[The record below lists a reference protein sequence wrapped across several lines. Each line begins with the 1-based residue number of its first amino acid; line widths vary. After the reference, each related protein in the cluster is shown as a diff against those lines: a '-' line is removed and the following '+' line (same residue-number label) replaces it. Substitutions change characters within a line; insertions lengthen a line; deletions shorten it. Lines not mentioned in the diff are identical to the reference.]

1 MKMHKKHIISL
12 VTLAC
17 LAASSS
23 VFAATPE
30 ANVPNPVK
38 GDAGIQMNRMRNYLE
53 RERVNRQ
60 IAEDRAAAK
69 NKVKSEAAKQAAP
82 GEVITFE
89 LKKIVTDP
97 SAVLTDAELDIIIK
111 PYEGKQVQ
119 LNDIY
124 AIVDKINALYNEKGY
139 VTCRAFLPPQ
149 TITDG
154 TVKLLLVEGRTGT
167 ATVSGNKY
175 TKAKYITNRLHLAKG
190 EIANI
195 KQLNKDL
202 LLFNATN
209 STQLRIMM
217 KAGAEPGTTD
227 YEITAYEPKRDTWTI
242 FEDNAGSDT
251 SGQYRTGLFFNTKSL
266 SGNCDALSL
275 GTVISEGTK
284 AANVMYSRSLGRSGT
299 KMNLLYS
306 TNAVETVKGEFAD
319 KIKGHANSYTIGFI
333 QPILVN
339 ETTRTELSL
348 DYNRQNSKT
357 DWLIPIR
364 FNIVDDKVQDV
375 TLGYAL
381 TNYGA
386 SHVFYQKHSYVRGY
400 YKKEADMGTGAEP
413 SSSHF
418 GFYKFNALYQKLY
431 KAGQMWNIRADA
443 QWSGDEGM
451 VSSRQYYIGGMYSVR
466 GYKENYLGGDS
477 GFTFS
482 AEYAVPVINRNTN
495 AFGFFDYGHVY
506 SNAQSD
512 EQKDV
517 LASVG
522 LGVRSTIN
530 QNLSASLILGI
541 PLQRHF
547 MTEDVSKTR
556 LHFIVSGQF

>member
-1 MKMHKKHIISL
+1 MKMHKKHIASL
-12 VTLAC
+12 ITLAC
-17 LAASSS
+17 LSLSNVALAA
-23 VFAATPE
+23 PDNRI
-30 ANVPNPVK
+30 AN
-38 GDAGIQMNRMRNYLE
+38 DAGIQMNRMRNYLE

-69 NKVKSEAAKQAAP
+69 NKVESEAAKQTAP

-89 LKKIVTDP
+89 LKKIVTDA
-97 SAVLTDAELDIIIK
+97 SAVLTDAELDAIIK

-124 AIVDKINALYNEKGY
+124 AIVDKINALYNDKGY

-154 TVKLLLVEGRTGT
+154 TVKLLLVEGRTGST
-167 ATVSGNKY
+167 IVNNNKY
-175 TKAKYITNRLHLAKG
+175 TKTKYITNRMHLAKG

-217 KAGAEPGTTD
+217 KAGTEPGTTD
-227 YEITAYEPKRDTWTI
+227 YEITAYEPMRDTWTI

-299 KMNLLYS
+299 KMNLMYS
-306 TNAVETVKGEFAD
+306 TNAVEVVKGDYED
-319 KIKGHANSYTIGFI
+319 MIKGHANSYAIGFT

-357 DWLIPIR
+357 DFMPAGTR
-364 FNIVDDKVQDV
+364 FNIVDDSVQDFS
-375 TLGYAL
+375 LGFAM

-400 YKKEADMGTGAEP
+400 SESAPDMSAQN
-413 SSSHF
+413 SQNF
-418 GFYKFNALYQKLY
+418 GFYKFNAMYQKLY
-431 KAGQMWNIRADA
+431 KAGQMWSLRADA
-443 QWSGDEGM
+443 QWSGSEGM
-451 VSSRQYYIGGMYSVR
+451 VSSRQFYMGGMYSVR

-482 AEYAVPVINRNTN
+482 AEYAVPVINKNTS
-495 AFGFFDYGHVY
+495 AFTFFDYGHVY
-506 SNAQSD
+506 GNGQSD
-512 EQKDV
+512 DQHNV
-517 LASVG
+517 LSSVG
-522 LGVRSTIN
+522 LGIRSTIN
-530 QNLSASLILGI
+530 QYCSASLVLGI
-541 PLQRHF
+541 PLQREF
-547 MTEDVSKTR
+547 SAEQVSKTR
-556 LHFIVSGQF
+556 LHFIVNGQFW

>member
-1 MKMHKKHIISL
+1 MKMHKKHIASL

-17 LAASSS
+17 LMASSAA
-23 VFAATPE
+23 FAAPPE
-30 ANVPNPVK
+30 VPDPIK

-69 NKVKSEAAKQAAP
+69 NKVETEGSKQAAQ

-89 LKKIVTDP
+89 LKKIVTDA
-97 SAVLTDAELDIIIK
+97 SAVLTDAELDAIIK

-124 AIVDKINALYNEKGY
+124 TIVEKINALYNDKGY

-149 TITDG
+149 TIENG
-154 TVKLLLVEGRTGT
+154 TVKLLLVEGKTGNT
-167 ATVSGNKY
+167 SVNGNKY
-175 TKAKYITNRLHLAKG
+175 TKTKYITNRLHLAEG
-190 EIANI
+190 EIANV

-217 KAGAEPGTTD
+217 KAGEKPGTTD

-242 FEDNAGSDT
+242 FEDNAGSES
-251 SGQYRTGLFFNTKSL
+251 SGQYRTGLFYNTKSL

-275 GTVISEGTK
+275 GTVYSEGTK
-284 AANVMYSRSLGRSGT
+284 AANAMYSRSLGRSGT

-306 TNAVETVKGEFAD
+306 SNAVKTVEGDFED
-319 KIKGHANSYTIGFI
+319 KIKGHANSYAIGFT
-333 QPILVN
+333 QPLLVN
-339 ETTRTELSL
+339 ETTRSELSL
-348 DYNRQNSKT
+348 DYNHQYSKT
-357 DWLIPIR
+357 DFMPSADTR
-364 FNIVDDKVQDV
+364 FNIVDDNVQDFA
-375 TLGYAL
+375 LGFAI

-400 YKKEADMGTGAEP
+400 SKSEP
-413 SSSHF
+413 VYGEYETQNF
-418 GFYKFNALYQKLY
+418 GFYKFNAMYQKMY
-431 KAGQMWNIRADA
+431 QAGQMWNLRADA
-443 QWSGDEGM
+443 QWSGNKGM
-451 VSSRQYYIGGMYSVR
+451 VSSRQFYMGGMYSVR

-482 AEYAVPVINRNTN
+482 AEYAVPVINRNTS
-495 AFGFFDYGHVY
+495 AFTFFDYGHVY
-506 SNAQSD
+506 SNAKSD

-530 QNLSASLILGI
+530 QTFSASLTLGI

-547 MTEDVSKTR
+547 MTEDVSSTR

>member
-1 MKMHKKHIISL
+1 MA
-12 VTLAC
+12 TLAC
-17 LAASSS
+17 LLASSTAI
-23 VFAATPE
+23 AATPE
-30 ANVPNPVK
+30 VPNQIK
-38 GDAGIQMNRMRNYLE
+38 GDAGIQMNRMRNYME

-60 IAEDRAAAK
+60 IAEDRAATK
-69 NKVKSEAAKQAAP
+69 KKVEQEKTKQQAQ
-82 GEVITFE
+82 GEVVTFE

-97 SAVLTDAELDIIIK
+97 SAVLSEAELAAITA
-111 PYEGKQVQ
+111 PYEGKQVS
-119 LNDIY
+119 LSDIY
-124 AIVDKINALYNEKGY
+124 AIVEKINALYTEKGY

-149 TITDG
+149 TITNG
-154 TVKLLLVEGRTGT
+154 TVKLLLVEGRTGNT
-167 ATVSGNKY
+167 TVSGNNY
-175 TKAKYITNRLHLAKG
+175 TKTAYITKRLHLNQD

-217 KAGAEPGTTD
+217 KAGEKPGTTD

-251 SGQYRTGLFFNTKSL
+251 SGQYRTGLFYNTKSL

-284 AANVMYSRSLGRSGT
+284 AANAVYSRSLGRSGT
-299 KMNLLYS
+299 KMNLMYS
-306 TNAVETVKGEFAD
+306 SNSTKVVDGYYED
-319 KIKGHANSYTIGFI
+319 MIKGHANSYTIGFV
-333 QPILVN
+333 QPLLVN

-348 DYNRQNSKT
+348 DYNRQDSKT
-357 DWLIPIR
+357 DWLAGFR
-364 FNIVDDKVQDV
+364 GNMVDDSVQDF
-375 TLGYAL
+375 TLGFAV
-381 TNYGA
+381 TNYGT

-400 YKKEADMGTGAEP
+400 SESTPELFDRRTQN
-413 SSSHF
+413 F
-418 GFYKFNALYQKLY
+418 GFYKLNAMYQKLY
-431 KAGQMWNIRADA
+431 KAGQMWNLRADA
-443 QWSGDEGM
+443 QWSGSEGM
-451 VSSRQYYIGGMYSVR
+451 VSSRQFYMGGMYSVR
-466 GYKENYLGGDS
+466 GYKENFLGGDS

-506 SNAQSD
+506 GNGQSD
-512 EQKDV
+512 DQHNV

-530 QNLSASLILGI
+530 QYCSASLILGV
-541 PLQRHF
+541 PLQREF
-547 MTEDVSKTR
+547 SAEEVSKTR

>member
-1 MKMHKKHIISL
+1 MKMHKKHIASL
-12 VTLAC
+12 ITLAC
-17 LAASSS
+17 LSLSNVALAA
-23 VFAATPE
+23 PDNRI
-30 ANVPNPVK
+30 AN
-38 GDAGIQMNRMRNYLE
+38 DAGIQMNRMRNYLE

-69 NKVKSEAAKQAAP
+69 NKVESEAAKQTAP

-89 LKKIVTDP
+89 LKKIVTDA
-97 SAVLTDAELDIIIK
+97 SAVLTDAELDAIIK

-124 AIVDKINALYNEKGY
+124 AIVDKINALYNDKGY

-154 TVKLLLVEGRTGT
+154 TVKLLLVEGRTGST
-167 ATVSGNKY
+167 IVNNNKY
-175 TKAKYITNRLHLAKG
+175 TKTKYITNRMHLAKG

-217 KAGAEPGTTD
+217 KAGTEPGTTD
-227 YEITAYEPKRDTWTI
+227 YEITAYEPMRDTWTI

-251 SGQYRTGLFFNTKSL
+251 SGEYRTGLFFNTKSL
-266 SGNCDALSL
+266 SGHCDALSL

-299 KMNLLYS
+299 KMNLVYS
-306 TNAVETVKGEFAD
+306 TNAVEVVKGEYED
-319 KIKGHANSYTIGFI
+319 MIKGHANSYAIGFT
-333 QPILVN
+333 QPIVVN

-357 DWLIPIR
+357 DFMPAGTR
-364 FNIVDDKVQDV
+364 FNIVDDSVQDFS
-375 TLGYAL
+375 LGFAI

-400 YKKEADMGTGAEP
+400 SESTPDMSAQN
-413 SSSHF
+413 SQNF
-418 GFYKFNALYQKLY
+418 GFYKFNAMYQKLY
-431 KAGQMWNIRADA
+431 KAGQMWSLRADA
-443 QWSGDEGM
+443 QWSGSEGM
-451 VSSRQYYIGGMYSVR
+451 VSSRQFYMGGMYSVR
-466 GYKENYLGGDS
+466 GYKENYLGGDG

-482 AEYAVPVINRNTN
+482 AEYAVPVINKNTS
-495 AFGFFDYGHVY
+495 AFTFFDYGHVY
-506 SNAQSD
+506 GNGQSD
-512 EQKDV
+512 DQHNV
-517 LASVG
+517 LSSVG
-522 LGVRSTIN
+522 LGIRSTIN
-530 QNLSASLILGI
+530 QYCSASLILGI
-541 PLQRHF
+541 PLQREF
-547 MTEDVSKTR
+547 SAEKVSKTR
-556 LHFIVSGQF
+556 LHFIVNGQF

>member
-1 MKMHKKHIISL
+1 MKMHKKHIASL
-12 VTLAC
+12 ITLAC
-17 LAASSS
+17 LSLSNVALAA
-23 VFAATPE
+23 PDNRI
-30 ANVPNPVK
+30 AN
-38 GDAGIQMNRMRNYLE
+38 DAGIQMNRMRNYLE

-69 NKVKSEAAKQAAP
+69 NKVESEAAKQTAP

-89 LKKIVTDP
+89 LKKIVTDA
-97 SAVLTDAELDIIIK
+97 SAVLTDAELDAIIK

-217 KAGAEPGTTD
+217 KAGSEPGTTD
-227 YEITAYEPKRDTWTI
+227 YEIAAYEPKRDTWTI

-299 KMNLLYS
+299 KMNLVYS
-306 TNAVETVKGEFAD
+306 TNAVEVVKGEYED
-319 KIKGHANSYTIGFI
+319 MIKGHANSYAIGFT
-333 QPILVN
+333 QPIVVN

-357 DWLIPIR
+357 DFMPAGTR
-364 FNIVDDKVQDV
+364 FNIVDDSVQDFS
-375 TLGYAL
+375 LGFAI

-400 YKKEADMGTGAEP
+400 SESAPDMSAQN
-413 SSSHF
+413 SQNF
-418 GFYKFNALYQKLY
+418 GFYKFNAMYQKLY
-431 KAGQMWNIRADA
+431 KAGQMWSLRADA
-443 QWSGDEGM
+443 QWSGSEGM
-451 VSSRQYYIGGMYSVR
+451 VSSRQFYMGGMYSVR
-466 GYKENYLGGDS
+466 GYKENYLGGDG

-482 AEYAVPVINRNTN
+482 AEYAVPVINKNTS
-495 AFGFFDYGHVY
+495 AFTFFDYGHVY
-506 SNAQSD
+506 GNGQSD
-512 EQKDV
+512 DQHNV
-517 LASVG
+517 LSSVG
-522 LGVRSTIN
+522 LGIRSTIN
-530 QNLSASLILGI
+530 QYCSASLILGI
-541 PLQRHF
+541 PLQREF
-547 MTEDVSKTR
+547 SAEKVSKTR

>member
-1 MKMHKKHIISL
+1 MKMHKKHIASL
-12 VTLAC
+12 ITLAC
-17 LAASSS
+17 LSLSNVALAA
-23 VFAATPE
+23 PDNRI
-30 ANVPNPVK
+30 AN
-38 GDAGIQMNRMRNYLE
+38 DAGIQMNRMRNYLE

-69 NKVKSEAAKQAAP
+69 NKVESEAAKQTAP

-89 LKKIVTDP
+89 LKKIVTDA
-97 SAVLTDAELDIIIK
+97 SAVLTDAELDAIIK

-124 AIVDKINALYNEKGY
+124 AIVDKINALYNDKGY

-154 TVKLLLVEGRTGT
+154 TVKLLLVEGRTGST
-167 ATVSGNKY
+167 IVNNNKY
-175 TKAKYITNRLHLAKG
+175 TKTKYITNRMHLAKG

-217 KAGAEPGTTD
+217 KAGTEPGTTD
-227 YEITAYEPKRDTWTI
+227 YEITAYEPMRDTWTI

-251 SGQYRTGLFFNTKSL
+251 SGEYRTGLFFNTKSL
-266 SGNCDALSL
+266 SGHCDALSL

-299 KMNLLYS
+299 KMNLVYS
-306 TNAVETVKGEFAD
+306 TNAVEVVKGEYED
-319 KIKGHANSYTIGFI
+319 MIKGHANSYAIGFT
-333 QPILVN
+333 QPIVVN

-357 DWLIPIR
+357 DFMPAGTR
-364 FNIVDDKVQDV
+364 FNIVDDSVQDFS
-375 TLGYAL
+375 LGFAM

-400 YKKEADMGTGAEP
+400 SESAPDMSAQN
-413 SSSHF
+413 SQNF
-418 GFYKFNALYQKLY
+418 GFYKFNAMYQKLY
-431 KAGQMWNIRADA
+431 KAGQMWSLRADA
-443 QWSGDEGM
+443 QWSGSEGM
-451 VSSRQYYIGGMYSVR
+451 VSSRQFYMGGMYSVR

-482 AEYAVPVINRNTN
+482 AEYAVPVINKNTS
-495 AFGFFDYGHVY
+495 AFTFFDYGHVY
-506 SNAQSD
+506 GNGQSD
-512 EQKDV
+512 DQHNV
-517 LASVG
+517 LSSVG
-522 LGVRSTIN
+522 LGIRSTIN
-530 QNLSASLILGI
+530 QYCSASLILGI
-541 PLQRHF
+541 PLQREF
-547 MTEDVSKTR
+547 SAEKVSKTR

>member
-1 MKMHKKHIISL
+1 MKMHKKHIASL
-12 VTLAC
+12 ITLAC
-17 LAASSS
+17 LSLSNVALAA
-23 VFAATPE
+23 PDNRI
-30 ANVPNPVK
+30 AN
-38 GDAGIQMNRMRNYLE
+38 DAGIQMNRMRNYLE

-69 NKVKSEAAKQAAP
+69 NKVESEAAKQTAP

-89 LKKIVTDP
+89 LKKIVTDA
-97 SAVLTDAELDIIIK
+97 SAVLTDAELDAIIK

-124 AIVDKINALYNEKGY
+124 AIVDKINALYNDKGY

-154 TVKLLLVEGRTGT
+154 TVKLLLVEGRTGST
-167 ATVSGNKY
+167 IVNNNKY
-175 TKAKYITNRLHLAKG
+175 TKTKYITNRMHLAKG

-217 KAGAEPGTTD
+217 KAGTEPGTTD
-227 YEITAYEPKRDTWTI
+227 YEITAYEPMRDTWTI

-251 SGQYRTGLFFNTKSL
+251 SGEYRTGLFFNTKSL
-266 SGNCDALSL
+266 SGHCDALSL

-299 KMNLLYS
+299 KMNLVYS
-306 TNAVETVKGEFAD
+306 TNAVEVVKGDYED
-319 KIKGHANSYTIGFI
+319 MIKGHANSYAIGFT
-333 QPILVN
+333 QPIVVN

-357 DWLIPIR
+357 DFMPAGTR
-364 FNIVDDKVQDV
+364 FNIVDDSVQDFS
-375 TLGYAL
+375 LGFAM

-400 YKKEADMGTGAEP
+400 SESAPDMSAQN
-413 SSSHF
+413 SQNF
-418 GFYKFNALYQKLY
+418 GFYKFNAMYQKLY
-431 KAGQMWNIRADA
+431 KAGQMWSLRADA
-443 QWSGDEGM
+443 QWSGSEGM
-451 VSSRQYYIGGMYSVR
+451 VSSRQFYMGGMYSVR

-482 AEYAVPVINRNTN
+482 AEYAVPVINKNTS
-495 AFGFFDYGHVY
+495 AFTFFDYGHVY
-506 SNAQSD
+506 GNGQSD
-512 EQKDV
+512 DQHNV
-517 LASVG
+517 LSSVG
-522 LGVRSTIN
+522 LGIRSTIN
-530 QNLSASLILGI
+530 QYCSASLVLGI
-541 PLQRHF
+541 PLQREF
-547 MTEDVSKTR
+547 SAEQVSKTR
-556 LHFIVSGQF
+556 LHFIVNGQF

>member
-1 MKMHKKHIISL
+1 MKMHKKHIASL
-12 VTLAC
+12 ITLAC
-17 LAASSS
+17 LSLSNVALAA
-23 VFAATPE
+23 PDNRI
-30 ANVPNPVK
+30 AN
-38 GDAGIQMNRMRNYLE
+38 DAGIQMNRMRNYLE

-69 NKVKSEAAKQAAP
+69 NKVEREAAKQTAP

-89 LKKIVTDP
+89 LKKIVTDA
-97 SAVLTDAELDIIIK
+97 SAVLTDAELDAIIK

-124 AIVDKINALYNEKGY
+124 AIVDKINALYNDKGY

-154 TVKLLLVEGRTGT
+154 TVKLLLVEGRTGST
-167 ATVSGNKY
+167 IVNNNKY
-175 TKAKYITNRLHLAKG
+175 TKTKYITNRMHLAKG

-217 KAGAEPGTTD
+217 KAGTELGTTD
-227 YEITAYEPKRDTWTI
+227 YEITAYEPMRDTWTI

-251 SGQYRTGLFFNTKSL
+251 SGEYRTGLFFNTKSL
-266 SGNCDALSL
+266 SGHCDALSL

-299 KMNLLYS
+299 KMNLVYS
-306 TNAVETVKGEFAD
+306 TNAVEVVKGDYED
-319 KIKGHANSYTIGFI
+319 MIKGHANSYAIGFT
-333 QPILVN
+333 QPIVVN

-357 DWLIPIR
+357 DFMPAGTR
-364 FNIVDDKVQDV
+364 FNIVDDSVQDFS
-375 TLGYAL
+375 LGFAI

-400 YKKEADMGTGAEP
+400 SESTPDMSAQN
-413 SSSHF
+413 SQNF
-418 GFYKFNALYQKLY
+418 GFYKFNAMYQKLY
-431 KAGQMWNIRADA
+431 KAGQMWSLRADA
-443 QWSGDEGM
+443 QWSGSEGM
-451 VSSRQYYIGGMYSVR
+451 VSSRQFYMGGMYSVR

-482 AEYAVPVINRNTN
+482 AEYAVPVINKNTS
-495 AFGFFDYGHVY
+495 AFTFFDYGHVY
-506 SNAQSD
+506 GNGQSD
-512 EQKDV
+512 DQHNV
-517 LASVG
+517 LSSVG
-522 LGVRSTIN
+522 LGIRSTIN
-530 QNLSASLILGI
+530 QYCSASLILGI
-541 PLQRHF
+541 PLQREF
-547 MTEDVSKTR
+547 SAEKVSKTR
-556 LHFIVSGQF
+556 LHFIVNGQF

>member
-1 MKMHKKHIISL
+1 
-12 VTLAC
+12 
-17 LAASSS
+17 
-23 VFAATPE
+23 
-30 ANVPNPVK
+30 
-38 GDAGIQMNRMRNYLE
+38 NYME

-60 IAEDRAAAK
+60 IAEDRAATK
-69 NKVKSEAAKQAAP
+69 KKVEQEKTKQQAQ
-82 GEVITFE
+82 GEVVTFE

-97 SAVLTDAELDIIIK
+97 SAVLSEAELAAITA
-111 PYEGKQVQ
+111 PYEGKQVS
-119 LNDIY
+119 LSDIY
-124 AIVDKINALYNEKGY
+124 AIVEKINALYTEKGY

-149 TITDG
+149 TITNG
-154 TVKLLLVEGRTGT
+154 TVKLLLVEGRTGNT
-167 ATVSGNKY
+167 TVSGNNY
-175 TKAKYITNRLHLAKG
+175 TKTAYITKRLHLNQD

-217 KAGAEPGTTD
+217 KAGEKPGTTD

-251 SGQYRTGLFFNTKSL
+251 SGQYRTGLFYNTKSL

-284 AANVMYSRSLGRSGT
+284 AANAVYSRSLGRSGT
-299 KMNLLYS
+299 KMNLMYS
-306 TNAVETVKGEFAD
+306 SNSTKVVDGYYED
-319 KIKGHANSYTIGFI
+319 MIKGHANSYTIGFV
-333 QPILVN
+333 QPLLVN

-348 DYNRQNSKT
+348 DYNRQDSKT
-357 DWLIPIR
+357 DWLAGFR
-364 FNIVDDKVQDV
+364 GNMVDDSVQDF
-375 TLGYAL
+375 TLGFAV
-381 TNYGA
+381 TNYGT

-400 YKKEADMGTGAEP
+400 SESTPELFDRRTQN
-413 SSSHF
+413 F
-418 GFYKFNALYQKLY
+418 GFYKLNAMYQKLY
-431 KAGQMWNIRADA
+431 KAGQMWNLRADA
-443 QWSGDEGM
+443 QWSGSEGM
-451 VSSRQYYIGGMYSVR
+451 VSSRQFYMGGMYSVR
-466 GYKENYLGGDS
+466 GYKENFLGGDS

-506 SNAQSD
+506 GNGQSD
-512 EQKDV
+512 DQHNV

-530 QNLSASLILGI
+530 QYCSASLILGV
-541 PLQRHF
+541 PLQREF
-547 MTEDVSKTR
+547 SAEEVSKTR

>member
-1 MKMHKKHIISL
+1 MKMHKKHIASL
-12 VTLAC
+12 ITLAC
-17 LAASSS
+17 LSLSNVALAA
-23 VFAATPE
+23 PDNRI
-30 ANVPNPVK
+30 AN
-38 GDAGIQMNRMRNYLE
+38 DAGIQMNRMRNYLE

-69 NKVKSEAAKQAAP
+69 NKVEREAAKQTAP
-82 GEVITFE
+82 GGVITFE
-89 LKKIVTDP
+89 LKKIVTDA
-97 SAVLTDAELDIIIK
+97 SAVLTDAELDAIIK

-124 AIVDKINALYNEKGY
+124 VIVDKINALYNDKGY

-154 TVKLLLVEGRTGT
+154 TVKLLLVEGRTGST
-167 ATVSGNKY
+167 IVNNNKY
-175 TKAKYITNRLHLAKG
+175 TKTKYITNRMHLAKG

-195 KQLNKDL
+195 KRLNKDL

-217 KAGAEPGTTD
+217 KAGTEPGTTD

-299 KMNLLYS
+299 KMNLVYS
-306 TNAVETVKGEFAD
+306 TNAVEVVKGDYED
-319 KIKGHANSYTIGFI
+319 MIKGHANSYAIGFT
-333 QPILVN
+333 QPIVVN

-357 DWLIPIR
+357 DFMPAGTR
-364 FNIVDDKVQDV
+364 FNIVDDSVQDFS
-375 TLGYAL
+375 LGFAM

-400 YKKEADMGTGAEP
+400 SESTPDMSAQN
-413 SSSHF
+413 SQNF
-418 GFYKFNALYQKLY
+418 GFYKFNAMYQKLY
-431 KAGQMWNIRADA
+431 KAGQMWSLRADA
-443 QWSGDEGM
+443 QWSGSEGM
-451 VSSRQYYIGGMYSVR
+451 VSSRQFYMGGMYSVR

-482 AEYAVPVINRNTN
+482 AEYAVPVINKNTS
-495 AFGFFDYGHVY
+495 AFTFFDYGHVY
-506 SNAQSD
+506 GNGQSD
-512 EQKDV
+512 DQHNV
-517 LASVG
+517 LSSVG
-522 LGVRSTIN
+522 LGIRGTIN
-530 QNLSASLILGI
+530 QYCSASLILGI
-541 PLQRHF
+541 PLQREF
-547 MTEDVSKTR
+547 SAEKVSKTR

>member
-1 MKMHKKHIISL
+1 MKMHKKHIASL
-12 VTLAC
+12 ITLAC
-17 LAASSS
+17 LSLSNVALAA
-23 VFAATPE
+23 PDNRI
-30 ANVPNPVK
+30 AN
-38 GDAGIQMNRMRNYLE
+38 DAGIQMNRMRNYLE

-69 NKVKSEAAKQAAP
+69 NKVESEAAKQTAP

-89 LKKIVTDP
+89 LKKIVTDA
-97 SAVLTDAELDIIIK
+97 SAVLTDAELDAIIK

-124 AIVDKINALYNEKGY
+124 AIVDKINALYNDKGY

-154 TVKLLLVEGRTGT
+154 TVKLLLVEGRTGST
-167 ATVSGNKY
+167 IVNNNKY
-175 TKAKYITNRLHLAKG
+175 TKTKYITNRMHLAKG

-217 KAGAEPGTTD
+217 KAGTEPGTTD
-227 YEITAYEPKRDTWTI
+227 YEITAYEPMRDTWTI

-251 SGQYRTGLFFNTKSL
+251 SGEYRTGLFFNTKSL
-266 SGNCDALSL
+266 SGHCDALSL

-299 KMNLLYS
+299 KMNLVYS
-306 TNAVETVKGEFAD
+306 TNAVEVVKGDYED
-319 KIKGHANSYTIGFI
+319 MIKGHANSYAIGFT
-333 QPILVN
+333 QPIVVN

-357 DWLIPIR
+357 DFMPAGTR
-364 FNIVDDKVQDV
+364 FNIVDDSVQDFS
-375 TLGYAL
+375 LGFAM

-400 YKKEADMGTGAEP
+400 SESAPDMSAQN
-413 SSSHF
+413 SQNF
-418 GFYKFNALYQKLY
+418 GFYKFNAMYQKLY
-431 KAGQMWNIRADA
+431 KAGQMWSLRADA
-443 QWSGDEGM
+443 QWSGSEGM
-451 VSSRQYYIGGMYSVR
+451 VSSRQFYMGGMYSVR
-466 GYKENYLGGDS
+466 GYKENYLGGDG

-482 AEYAVPVINRNTN
+482 AEYAVPVINKNTS
-495 AFGFFDYGHVY
+495 AFTFFDYGHVY
-506 SNAQSD
+506 GNGQSD
-512 EQKDV
+512 DQHNV
-517 LASVG
+517 LSSVG
-522 LGVRSTIN
+522 LGIRGTIN
-530 QNLSASLILGI
+530 QYCSASLILGI
-541 PLQRHF
+541 PLQREF
-547 MTEDVSKTR
+547 SAEKVSKTR
-556 LHFIVSGQF
+556 LHFIVNGQF

>member
-1 MKMHKKHIISL
+1 MKMHKKHIASL
-12 VTLAC
+12 ITLAC
-17 LAASSS
+17 LSLSNVALAA
-23 VFAATPE
+23 PDNRI
-30 ANVPNPVK
+30 AN
-38 GDAGIQMNRMRNYLE
+38 DAGIQMNRMRNYLE

-69 NKVKSEAAKQAAP
+69 NKVESEAAKQTAP

-89 LKKIVTDP
+89 LKKIVTDA
-97 SAVLTDAELDIIIK
+97 SAVLTDAELDAIIK

-124 AIVDKINALYNEKGY
+124 AIVDKINALYNDKGY

-154 TVKLLLVEGRTGT
+154 TVKLLLVEGRTGST
-167 ATVSGNKY
+167 IVNNNKY
-175 TKAKYITNRLHLAKG
+175 TKTKYITNRMHLAKG

-217 KAGAEPGTTD
+217 KAGTEPGTTD
-227 YEITAYEPKRDTWTI
+227 YEITAYEPMRDTWTI

-251 SGQYRTGLFFNTKSL
+251 SGEYRTGLFFNTKSL
-266 SGNCDALSL
+266 SGHCDALSL

-299 KMNLLYS
+299 KMNLVYS
-306 TNAVETVKGEFAD
+306 TNAVEVVKGEYED
-319 KIKGHANSYTIGFI
+319 MIKGHANSYAIGFT
-333 QPILVN
+333 QPIVVN

-357 DWLIPIR
+357 DFMPAGTR
-364 FNIVDDKVQDV
+364 FNIVDDSVQDFS
-375 TLGYAL
+375 LGFAM

-400 YKKEADMGTGAEP
+400 SESTPDMSAQN
-413 SSSHF
+413 SQNF
-418 GFYKFNALYQKLY
+418 GFYKFNAMYQKLY
-431 KAGQMWNIRADA
+431 KAGQMWSLRADA
-443 QWSGDEGM
+443 QWSGSEGM
-451 VSSRQYYIGGMYSVR
+451 VSSRQFYMGGMYSVR
-466 GYKENYLGGDS
+466 GYKENYLGGDG

-482 AEYAVPVINRNTN
+482 AEYAVPVINKNTS
-495 AFGFFDYGHVY
+495 AFTFFDYGHVY
-506 SNAQSD
+506 GNGQSD
-512 EQKDV
+512 DQHNV
-517 LASVG
+517 LSSVG
-522 LGVRSTIN
+522 LGIRSTIN
-530 QNLSASLILGI
+530 QYCSASLILGI
-541 PLQRHF
+541 PLQREF
-547 MTEDVSKTR
+547 SAEKVSKTR

>member
-60 IAEDRAAAK
+60 IAEDRAATK
-69 NKVKSEAAKQAAP
+69 NKVESEAAKQAAP

-97 SAVLTDAELDIIIK
+97 SAVLTDAELDTIIK

-124 AIVDKINALYNEKGY
+124 AIVDKINALYNDKGY

-154 TVKLLLVEGRTGT
+154 TVKLLLVEGRTGST
-167 ATVSGNKY
+167 IVNNNKY
-175 TKAKYITNRLHLAKG
+175 TKTKYITNRMHLAKG

-299 KMNLLYS
+299 KMNLMYS
-306 TNAVETVKGEFAD
+306 TNAVEVVKGDYED
-319 KIKGHANSYTIGFI
+319 MIKGHANSYAIGFT
-333 QPILVN
+333 QPIVVN

-357 DWLIPIR
+357 DFMPAGTR
-364 FNIVDDKVQDV
+364 FNIVDDSVQDFS
-375 TLGYAL
+375 LGFAM

-400 YKKEADMGTGAEP
+400 SESAPDMSAQN
-413 SSSHF
+413 SQNF
-418 GFYKFNALYQKLY
+418 GFYKFNAMYQKLY
-431 KAGQMWNIRADA
+431 KAGQMWSLRADA
-443 QWSGDEGM
+443 QWSGSEGM
-451 VSSRQYYIGGMYSVR
+451 VSSRQFYMGGMYSVR

-482 AEYAVPVINRNTN
+482 AEYAVPVINKNTS
-495 AFGFFDYGHVY
+495 AFTFFDYGHVY
-506 SNAQSD
+506 GNGQSD
-512 EQKDV
+512 DQHNV
-517 LASVG
+517 LSSVG
-522 LGVRSTIN
+522 LGIRSTIN
-530 QNLSASLILGI
+530 QYCSASLILGI
-541 PLQRHF
+541 PLQREF
-547 MTEDVSKTR
+547 SAEKVSKTR

>member
-1 MKMHKKHIISL
+1 M
-12 VTLAC
+12 
-17 LAASSS
+17 
-23 VFAATPE
+23 
-30 ANVPNPVK
+30 
-38 GDAGIQMNRMRNYLE
+38 
-53 RERVNRQ
+53 
-60 IAEDRAAAK
+60 
-69 NKVKSEAAKQAAP
+69 
-82 GEVITFE
+82 
-89 LKKIVTDP
+89 
-97 SAVLTDAELDIIIK
+97 TDAELDTIIK

-299 KMNLLYS
+299 KMNLMYS
-306 TNAVETVKGEFAD
+306 TNAVEVVKGDYED
-319 KIKGHANSYTIGFI
+319 MIKGHANSYAIGFT
-333 QPILVN
+333 QPIVVN

-357 DWLIPIR
+357 DFMPAGTR
-364 FNIVDDKVQDV
+364 FNIVDDSVQDFS
-375 TLGYAL
+375 LGFAM

-400 YKKEADMGTGAEP
+400 SESTPDMSAQN
-413 SSSHF
+413 SQNF
-418 GFYKFNALYQKLY
+418 GFYKFNAMYQKLY
-431 KAGQMWNIRADA
+431 KAGQMWSLRADA
-443 QWSGDEGM
+443 QWSGSEGM
-451 VSSRQYYIGGMYSVR
+451 VSSRQFYMGGMYSVR

-482 AEYAVPVINRNTN
+482 AEYAVPVINKNTS
-495 AFGFFDYGHVY
+495 AFTFFDYGHVY
-506 SNAQSD
+506 GNGQSD
-512 EQKDV
+512 DQHNV
-517 LASVG
+517 LSSVG
-522 LGVRSTIN
+522 LGIRSTIN
-530 QNLSASLILGI
+530 QYCSASLILGI
-541 PLQRHF
+541 PLQREF
-547 MTEDVSKTR
+547 SAEKVSKTR

>member
-1 MKMHKKHIISL
+1 MKMHKKHIASL
-12 VTLAC
+12 ITLAC
-17 LAASSS
+17 LSLSNVALAA
-23 VFAATPE
+23 PDNRI
-30 ANVPNPVK
+30 AN
-38 GDAGIQMNRMRNYLE
+38 DAGIQMNRMRNYLE

-69 NKVKSEAAKQAAP
+69 NKVESEAAKQTAP

-89 LKKIVTDP
+89 LKKIVTDA
-97 SAVLTDAELDIIIK
+97 SAVLTDAELDAIIK

-124 AIVDKINALYNEKGY
+124 AIVDKINALYNDKGY

-154 TVKLLLVEGRTGT
+154 TVKLLLVEGRTGST
-167 ATVSGNKY
+167 IVNNNKY
-175 TKAKYITNRLHLAKG
+175 TKTKYITNRMHLAKG

-217 KAGAEPGTTD
+217 KAGTEPGTTD
-227 YEITAYEPKRDTWTI
+227 YEITAYEPMRDTWTI

-251 SGQYRTGLFFNTKSL
+251 SGEYRTGLFFNTKSL
-266 SGNCDALSL
+266 SGHCDALSL

-299 KMNLLYS
+299 KMNLVYS
-306 TNAVETVKGEFAD
+306 TNAVEVVKGDYED
-319 KIKGHANSYTIGFI
+319 MIKGHANSYAIGFT
-333 QPILVN
+333 QPIVVN

-357 DWLIPIR
+357 DFMPAGTR
-364 FNIVDDKVQDV
+364 FNIVDDSVQDFS
-375 TLGYAL
+375 LGFAM

-400 YKKEADMGTGAEP
+400 SESAPDMSAQN
-413 SSSHF
+413 SQNF
-418 GFYKFNALYQKLY
+418 GFYKFNAMYQKLY
-431 KAGQMWNIRADA
+431 KAGQMWSLRADA
-443 QWSGDEGM
+443 QWSGSEGM
-451 VSSRQYYIGGMYSVR
+451 VSSRQFYMGGMYSVR
-466 GYKENYLGGDS
+466 GYKENYLGGDG

-482 AEYAVPVINRNTN
+482 AEYAVPVINKNTS
-495 AFGFFDYGHVY
+495 AFTFFDYGHVY
-506 SNAQSD
+506 GNGQSD
-512 EQKDV
+512 DQHNV
-517 LASVG
+517 LSSVG
-522 LGVRSTIN
+522 LGIRSTIN
-530 QNLSASLILGI
+530 QYCSASLILGI
-541 PLQRHF
+541 PLQREF
-547 MTEDVSKTR
+547 FAEKVSKTR
-556 LHFIVSGQF
+556 LHFIVNGQF